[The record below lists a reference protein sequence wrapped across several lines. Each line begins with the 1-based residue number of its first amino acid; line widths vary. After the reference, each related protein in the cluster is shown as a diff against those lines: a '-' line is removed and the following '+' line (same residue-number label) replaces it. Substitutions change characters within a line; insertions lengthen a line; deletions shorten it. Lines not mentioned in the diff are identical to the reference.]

1 MSLLAKAYLQAER
14 IDDGLKILDDAQA
27 SVDIRGECW
36 WEAEVLRLRGELLL
50 ARPAANGDDA
60 QACFE
65 QALAVSRNQEAKSL
79 EFRSAKSLARLWQS
93 QAKTSDAHDLLK
105 PIYDWFA
112 EGFDTPDLIDAK
124 ALLDELS

>member
-1 MSLLAKAYLQAER
+1 M
-14 IDDGLKILDDAQA
+14 
-27 SVDIRGECW
+27 
-36 WEAEVLRLRGELLL
+36 LRLRGELLL